1 MLIKAL
7 CDYYDI
13 LSEAGKVL
21 PEGYSNVGIHYLVSL
36 TPEGKV
42 DTITDYQN
50 HISETLKNGKT
61 KIKTTPKTV
70 KMPKRT
76 EKSAID
82 SNIIE
87 HRPLYLFG
95 LNYAEASMD
104 ADDKKAQ
111 KSHEAC
117 VKTNLEFLDGIDSP
131 VVNAYRNFLQSWDP
145 KQEIHNGK
153 LIELGKKYNTFRFA
167 FCLSGNPDILLHED
181 PVVKK
186 KWEQRSQEAK
196 DYKDEESNVQ
206 CAITGEHVPMA
217 RIHNKIK
224 GVYGGQASGTGL
236 VTFNNPSENSYGNEQ
251 SYNSN
256 ISETAMEKYTEA
268 LNYLLQGRNHK
279 ILLDDL
285 TILFWAMNPRETCE
299 DAFLAML
306 NGEPEKMNAEAT
318 DKRLQALMESGKDA
332 VAYQKQL
339 ESFDD
344 IDENVVFYMV
354 GIKPNASRLSLK
366 FIDRKRYSD
375 VLWNILQFQKDMQVS
390 EEFRAVPFYRIKKEL
405 VSPKSSNEVCNPA
418 LLSKAFEAVV
428 YGYQY
433 PIALLETVVR
443 RVKTDND
450 VSVTGNR
457 IRVGLIKAVLNRMTE
472 KEEITMALDRENQ
485 NQAYLCG
492 RLFAVLEQLQD
503 AASGGN
509 LNSTI
514 KERFFASAA
523 SKPVL
528 VFPKVLKLSQ
538 NHLEKFRGKNEKNYV
553 FYSRLIS
560 EIIDMMQGEFPDT
573 LLLADQGKFIIGYY
587 QQRQRFFEKKNT
599 DEQ

>member
-13 LSEAGKVL
+13 LSKAGKVL
-21 PEGYSNVGIHYLVSL
+21 PEGYSNVGVHYLVSL

-42 DTITDYQN
+42 DAITDYQDR
-50 HISETLKNGKT
+50 IPEILKNGKT
-61 KIKTTPKTV
+61 KIQTNPKTV
-70 KMPKRT
+70 RMPKRT

-95 LNYAEASMD
+95 LSYAEDSMD

-117 VKTNLEFLDGIDSP
+117 VKMNLEFLEGLDSP
-131 VVNAYRNFLQSWDP
+131 IVNAYRNFLQNWEP
-145 KQEIHNGK
+145 ENEIHNGK
-153 LIELGKKYNTFRFA
+153 LMGLGKKYNTFRFA
-167 FCLSGNPDILLHED
+167 VCLSGNPDILLHED
-181 PVVKK
+181 PAVKK
-186 KWEQRSQEAK
+186 KWEQRIQEAK
-196 DYKDEESNVQ
+196 DSTDEDSNVQ
-206 CAITGEHVPMA
+206 CAITGEYAPIA

-268 LNYLLQGRNHK
+268 LNYLLQGRKHK

-285 TILFWAMNPRETCE
+285 TILFWAMNAEETCE
-299 DAFLAML
+299 DTFLAML
-306 NGEPEKMNAEAT
+306 NGESEKMDSEAT
-318 DKRLQALMESGKDA
+318 DKMLQDLMAKSKDA
-332 VAYQKQL
+332 EAYQRQL
-339 ESFDD
+339 ESLDD
-344 IDENVVFYMV
+344 IDEKVVFYMV

-375 VLWNILQFQKDMQVS
+375 VLWNILQFQKDMQIS

-418 LLSKAFEAVV
+418 LLSKVFEAII
-428 YGYQY
+428 YGYKY

-443 RVKTDND
+443 RVKTDKD
-450 VSVTGNR
+450 VSITGNR
-457 IRVGLIKAVLNRMTE
+457 IRAGLIKAVLNRMAE
-472 KEEITMALDRENQ
+472 KEEIPMTLDRENR

-503 AASGGN
+503 TASGGN

-514 KERFFASAA
+514 KDRFFASAA

-528 VFPKVLKLSQ
+528 VFPKLLKLSQ
-538 NHLEKFRGKNEKNYV
+538 NHLDKFRGKNERNYV
-553 FYSRLIS
+553 FYNKLIS
-560 EIIDMMQGEFPDT
+560 EIIDMLQGEFPDT

-599 DEQ
+599 EQ

>member
-13 LSEAGKVL
+13 LSKAGKVL

-36 TPEGKV
+36 TSEGKV
-42 DTITDYQN
+42 DAITDYQDR
-50 HISETLKNGKT
+50 IPEILKNGKT
-61 KIKTTPKTV
+61 KIQTNPKTV
-70 KMPKRT
+70 RMPKRT

-95 LNYAEASMD
+95 LSYAEDSMD
-104 ADDKKAQ
+104 ADDKKVQ

-117 VKTNLEFLDGIDSP
+117 VKTNLEFLEGLDSP
-131 VVNAYRNFLQSWDP
+131 IVNAYRSFLQNWEP
-145 KQEIHNGK
+145 ENEIHNGK
-153 LIELGKKYNTFRFA
+153 LMELGKKYNTFRFA

-181 PVVKK
+181 PAVKK
-186 KWEQRSQEAK
+186 KWEQRIQEAK
-196 DYKDEESNVQ
+196 DSKDEDSNVQ
-206 CAITGEHVPMA
+206 CAITGEYAPIA

-256 ISETAMEKYTEA
+256 ISEAAMEKYTEA
-268 LNYLLQGRNHK
+268 LNYLLQGRKHK

-285 TILFWAMNPRETCE
+285 TILFWAMNAEETCE
-299 DAFLAML
+299 DTFLAML
-306 NGEPEKMNAEAT
+306 NGESEKMDSEAT
-318 DKRLQALMESGKDA
+318 DKMLQDLMAKSKDA
-332 VAYQKQL
+332 EAYQRQL
-339 ESFDD
+339 ESLDD
-344 IDENVVFYMV
+344 IDEKVVFYMV

-375 VLWNILQFQKDMQVS
+375 VLWNILQFQKDMQIS
-390 EEFRAVPFYRIKKEL
+390 EEFKAVPFYRIKKEL

-418 LLSKAFEAVV
+418 LLSKVFEAII
-428 YGYQY
+428 YGYKY

-443 RVKTDND
+443 RVKTDKD
-450 VSVTGNR
+450 VSITGNR
-457 IRVGLIKAVLNRMTE
+457 IRAGLIKAVLNRMAE
-472 KEEITMALDRENQ
+472 KEEIPMSLDRENR

-503 AASGGN
+503 TASGGN

-514 KERFFASAA
+514 KDRFFASAA

-528 VFPKVLKLSQ
+528 VFPKLLKLSQ
-538 NHLEKFRGKNEKNYV
+538 NHLDKFRGKNERNYV
-553 FYSRLIS
+553 FYNKLIS
-560 EIIDMMQGEFPDT
+560 EIIDMLQGEFPDT

-599 DEQ
+599 EQ

>member
-13 LSEAGKVL
+13 LSKAGKVL
-21 PEGYSNVGIHYLVSL
+21 PEGYSNVGVHYLVSL

-42 DTITDYQN
+42 DAITDYQDR
-50 HISETLKNGKT
+50 IPEILKNGKT
-61 KIKTTPKTV
+61 KIQTNPKTV
-70 KMPKRT
+70 RMPKRT

-95 LNYAEASMD
+95 LSYAEDSMD

-117 VKTNLEFLDGIDSP
+117 VKMNLEFLEGLDSP
-131 VVNAYRNFLQSWDP
+131 IVNAYRNFLQNWEP
-145 KQEIHNGK
+145 ENEIHNGK
-153 LIELGKKYNTFRFA
+153 LMELGKKYNTFRFA

-181 PVVKK
+181 PAVKK
-186 KWEQRSQEAK
+186 KWEQRIQEAK
-196 DYKDEESNVQ
+196 DSKDEDSNVQ
-206 CAITGEHVPMA
+206 CAITGEYAPIA

-268 LNYLLQGRNHK
+268 LNYLLQGRKHK

-285 TILFWAMNPRETCE
+285 TILFWAMNAEETCE
-299 DAFLAML
+299 DTFLAML
-306 NGEPEKMNAEAT
+306 NGESEKMDSEAT
-318 DKRLQALMESGKDA
+318 DKMLQDLMAKSKDA
-332 VAYQKQL
+332 EAYQRQL
-339 ESFDD
+339 ESLDD
-344 IDENVVFYMV
+344 IDEKVVFYMV

-375 VLWNILQFQKDMQVS
+375 VLWNILQFQKDMQIS
-390 EEFRAVPFYRIKKEL
+390 EEFKAVPFYRIKKEL

-418 LLSKAFEAVV
+418 LLSKVFEAII
-428 YGYQY
+428 YGYKY

-443 RVKTDND
+443 RVKTDKD
-450 VSVTGNR
+450 VSITGNR
-457 IRVGLIKAVLNRMTE
+457 IRAGLIKAVLNRMAE
-472 KEEITMALDRENQ
+472 KEEIPMSLDRENR

-503 AASGGN
+503 TASGGN

-514 KERFFASAA
+514 KDRFFASAA

-528 VFPKVLKLSQ
+528 VFPKLLKLSQ
-538 NHLEKFRGKNEKNYV
+538 NHLDKFRGKNERNYV
-553 FYSRLIS
+553 FYNKLIS
-560 EIIDMMQGEFPDT
+560 EIIDMLQGEFPDT

-587 QQRQRFFEKKNT
+587 QQRQRFFEKKNK
-599 DEQ
+599 EQ

>member
-13 LSEAGKVL
+13 LSKAGKVL
-21 PEGYSNVGIHYLVSL
+21 PEGYSNVGVHYLVSL

-42 DTITDYQN
+42 DAITDYQDR
-50 HISETLKNGKT
+50 IPEILKNGKT
-61 KIKTTPKTV
+61 KIQTNPKTV
-70 KMPKRT
+70 RMPKRT

-95 LNYAEASMD
+95 LSYAEDSMD

-117 VKTNLEFLDGIDSP
+117 VKTNLEFLEGIDSP
-131 VVNAYRNFLQSWDP
+131 VVNAYRNFLQNWEP
-145 KQEIHNGK
+145 ENEIHNGK

-181 PVVKK
+181 PAVKK
-186 KWEQRSQEAK
+186 KWEQRIQEAK
-196 DYKDEESNVQ
+196 DSKDEDSNVQ
-206 CAITGEHVPMA
+206 CAITGEYAPIA

-268 LNYLLQGRNHK
+268 LNYLLQGRKHK

-285 TILFWAMNPRETCE
+285 TILFWAMNAEETCE
-299 DAFLAML
+299 DTFLAML
-306 NGEPEKMNAEAT
+306 NGESEKMDSEAT
-318 DKRLQALMESGKDA
+318 DKMLQDLMAKSKDA
-332 VAYQKQL
+332 EAYQRQL
-339 ESFDD
+339 ESLDD
-344 IDENVVFYMV
+344 IDEKVVFYMV

-375 VLWNILQFQKDMQVS
+375 VLWNILQFQKDMQIS
-390 EEFRAVPFYRIKKEL
+390 EEFKAVPFYRIKKEL

-418 LLSKAFEAVV
+418 LLSKVFEAII
-428 YGYQY
+428 YGYKY

-443 RVKTDND
+443 RVKTDKD
-450 VSVTGNR
+450 VSITGNR
-457 IRVGLIKAVLNRMTE
+457 IRAGLIKAVLNRMAE
-472 KEEITMALDRENQ
+472 KEEIPMTLDRENQ

-503 AASGGN
+503 TASGGN

-514 KERFFASAA
+514 KDRFFASAA

-528 VFPKVLKLSQ
+528 VFPKLLKLSQ
-538 NHLEKFRGKNEKNYV
+538 NHLDKFRGKNERNYV
-553 FYSRLIS
+553 FYNKLIS
-560 EIIDMMQGEFPDT
+560 EIIDMLQGEFPDT
-573 LLLADQGKFIIGYY
+573 LLLADQGKCIIGYY
-587 QQRQRFFEKKNT
+587 QQRQRFFEKKNK
-599 DEQ
+599 EQ

>member
-13 LSEAGKVL
+13 LSKAGKVL
-21 PEGYSNVGIHYLVSL
+21 PEGYSNVGVHYLVSL

-42 DTITDYQN
+42 DAITDYQDR
-50 HISETLKNGKT
+50 IPEILKNGKT
-61 KIKTTPKTV
+61 KIQTNPKTV
-70 KMPKRT
+70 RMPKRT

-95 LNYAEASMD
+95 LSYAEDSMD

-117 VKTNLEFLDGIDSP
+117 VKMNLEFLEGLDSP
-131 VVNAYRNFLQSWDP
+131 IVNAYRNFLQNWEP
-145 KQEIHNGK
+145 ENEIHNGK
-153 LIELGKKYNTFRFA
+153 LMELGKKYNTFRFA

-181 PVVKK
+181 PAVKK
-186 KWEQRSQEAK
+186 KWEQRIQEAK
-196 DYKDEESNVQ
+196 DSKDEDSNVQ
-206 CAITGEHVPMA
+206 CAITGEYAPIA

-268 LNYLLQGRNHK
+268 LNYLLQGRKHK

-285 TILFWAMNPRETCE
+285 TILFWAMNAEETCE
-299 DAFLAML
+299 DTFLAML
-306 NGEPEKMNAEAT
+306 NGESEKMDSEAT
-318 DKRLQALMESGKDA
+318 DKMLQDLMAKSKDA
-332 VAYQKQL
+332 EAYQRQL
-339 ESFDD
+339 ESLDD
-344 IDENVVFYMV
+344 IDEKVVFYMV

-375 VLWNILQFQKDMQVS
+375 VLWNILQFQKDMQIS

-418 LLSKAFEAVV
+418 LLSKVFEAII
-428 YGYQY
+428 YGYKY

-443 RVKTDND
+443 RVKTDKD
-450 VSVTGNR
+450 VSITGNR
-457 IRVGLIKAVLNRMTE
+457 IRAGLIKAVLNRMAE
-472 KEEITMALDRENQ
+472 KEEIPMTLDRENQ

-503 AASGGN
+503 TASGGN

-514 KERFFASAA
+514 KDRFFASAA

-528 VFPKVLKLSQ
+528 VFPKLLKLSQ
-538 NHLEKFRGKNEKNYV
+538 NHLDKFRGKNERNYV
-553 FYSRLIS
+553 FYNKLIS
-560 EIIDMMQGEFPDT
+560 EIIDMLQGEFPDT

-599 DEQ
+599 EQ

>member
-13 LSEAGKVL
+13 LSKAGKVL

-36 TPEGKV
+36 TSEGKV
-42 DTITDYQN
+42 DAITDYQDR
-50 HISETLKNGKT
+50 IPEILKNGKT
-61 KIKTTPKTV
+61 KIQTNPKTV
-70 KMPKRT
+70 RMPKRT

-95 LNYAEASMD
+95 LSYAEDSMD
-104 ADDKKAQ
+104 ADDKKVQ

-117 VKTNLEFLDGIDSP
+117 VKTNLEFLEGLDSSI
-131 VVNAYRNFLQSWDP
+131 VNAYRNFLQNWKP
-145 KQEIHNGK
+145 ENEIHNGK

-181 PVVKK
+181 PAVKK
-186 KWEQRSQEAK
+186 KWEQRIQEAK
-196 DYKDEESNVQ
+196 DSKDEDSNVQ
-206 CAITGEHVPMA
+206 CAITGEYAPIA

-256 ISETAMEKYTEA
+256 ISEAAMEKYTEA
-268 LNYLLQGRNHK
+268 LNYLLQGRKHK

-285 TILFWAMNPRETCE
+285 TILFWAMNAEETCE
-299 DAFLAML
+299 DTFLAML
-306 NGEPEKMNAEAT
+306 NGESEKMDSEAT
-318 DKRLQALMESGKDA
+318 DKMLQDLMAKSKDA
-332 VAYQKQL
+332 EAYQRQL
-339 ESFDD
+339 ESLDD
-344 IDENVVFYMV
+344 IDEKVVFYMV

-375 VLWNILQFQKDMQVS
+375 VLWNILQFQKDMQIS
-390 EEFRAVPFYRIKKEL
+390 EEFKAVPFYRIKKEL

-418 LLSKAFEAVV
+418 LLSKVFEAII
-428 YGYQY
+428 YGYKY

-443 RVKTDND
+443 RVKTDKD
-450 VSVTGNR
+450 VSITGNR
-457 IRVGLIKAVLNRMTE
+457 IRAGLIKAVLNRMAE
-472 KEEITMALDRENQ
+472 KEEIPMSLDRENR

-503 AASGGN
+503 TASGGN

-514 KERFFASAA
+514 KDRFFASAA

-528 VFPKVLKLSQ
+528 VFPKLLKLSQ
-538 NHLEKFRGKNEKNYV
+538 NHLDKFRGKNERNYV
-553 FYSRLIS
+553 FYNKLIS
-560 EIIDMMQGEFPDT
+560 EIIDMLQGEFPDT

-599 DEQ
+599 EQ

>member
-13 LSEAGKVL
+13 LSKAGKVL
-21 PEGYSNVGIHYLVSL
+21 PEGYSNVGVHYLVSL

-42 DTITDYQN
+42 DAITDYQDR
-50 HISETLKNGKT
+50 IPEILKNGKT
-61 KIKTTPKTV
+61 KIQTNPKTV
-70 KMPKRT
+70 RMPKRT

-95 LNYAEASMD
+95 LSYAEDSMD

-117 VKTNLEFLDGIDSP
+117 VKMNLEFLEGLDSP
-131 VVNAYRNFLQSWDP
+131 IVNAYRNFLQNWEP
-145 KQEIHNGK
+145 ENEIHNGK
-153 LIELGKKYNTFRFA
+153 LMELGKKYNTFRFA

-181 PVVKK
+181 PAVKK
-186 KWEQRSQEAK
+186 KWEQRIQEAK
-196 DYKDEESNVQ
+196 DSKDEDSNVQ
-206 CAITGEHVPMA
+206 CAITGEYAPIA

-268 LNYLLQGRNHK
+268 LNYLLQGRKHK

-285 TILFWAMNPRETCE
+285 TILFWAMNAEETCE
-299 DAFLAML
+299 DTFLAML
-306 NGEPEKMNAEAT
+306 NGESEKMDSEAT
-318 DKRLQALMESGKDA
+318 DKMLQDLMAKSKDA
-332 VAYQKQL
+332 EAYQRQL
-339 ESFDD
+339 ESLDD
-344 IDENVVFYMV
+344 IDEKVVFYMV

-375 VLWNILQFQKDMQVS
+375 VLWNILQFQKDMQIS

-418 LLSKAFEAVV
+418 LLSKVFEAII
-428 YGYQY
+428 YGYKY

-443 RVKTDND
+443 RVKTDKD
-450 VSVTGNR
+450 VSITGNR
-457 IRVGLIKAVLNRMTE
+457 IRAGLIKAVLNRMAE
-472 KEEITMALDRENQ
+472 KEEIPMTLDRENR

-503 AASGGN
+503 TASGGN

-514 KERFFASAA
+514 KDRFFASAA

-528 VFPKVLKLSQ
+528 VFPKLLKLSQ
-538 NHLEKFRGKNEKNYV
+538 NHLDKFRGKNERNYV
-553 FYSRLIS
+553 FYNKLIS
-560 EIIDMMQGEFPDT
+560 EIIDMLQGEFPDT

-599 DEQ
+599 EQ

>member
-21 PEGYSNVGIHYLVSL
+21 PEGYSNVGIHYLVSI

-42 DTITDYQN
+42 DTITDYQER
-50 HISETLKNGKT
+50 IPETLKNGKT
-61 KIKTTPKTV
+61 KIRTTPKTV

-95 LNYAEASMD
+95 LNYAEDCMD

-117 VKTNLEFLDGIDSP
+117 VKTNLEFLEGIDSP
-131 VVNAYRNFLQSWDP
+131 VVNAYRSFLQNWEP
-145 KQEIHNGK
+145 ENEIHNGK
-153 LIELGKKYNTFRFA
+153 LIDLGKKYNTFRFA

-181 PVVKK
+181 PAVKK
-186 KWEQRSQEAK
+186 KWEQKIHETK
-196 DYKDEESNVQ
+196 DSKDEDSNVQ
-206 CAITGEHVPMA
+206 CAITGEYAPIA
-217 RIHNKIK
+217 RIHSKIK
-224 GVYGGQASGTGL
+224 GIYGGQASGTGL

-256 ISETAMEKYTEA
+256 ISENAMEKYTEA
-268 LNYLLQGRNHK
+268 LNYLLQGRKHK

-285 TILFWAMNPRETCE
+285 TIIFWAMNPEETCE
-299 DAFLAML
+299 DTFLAML
-306 NGEPEKMNAEAT
+306 NGESEKMNAEAT
-318 DKRLQALMESGKDA
+318 DKMLQDLMANSKDA
-332 VAYQKQL
+332 VAYQRQL
-339 ESFDD
+339 ESLDD
-344 IDENVVFYMV
+344 IDENVIFYMI

-390 EEFRAVPFYRIKKEL
+390 EEFKAVPFYRLKKEL
-405 VSPKSSNEVCNPA
+405 VSPKSSNEMCNPA
-418 LLSKAFEAVV
+418 LLSKVFEAVV
-428 YGYQY
+428 YGYKY

-443 RVKTDND
+443 RVKTDRD
-450 VSVTGNR
+450 VSITGNR
-457 IRVGLIKAVLNRMTE
+457 IRAGLIKAVLNRMTE

-492 RLFAVLEQLQD
+492 RLFAVLEQLQN

-514 KERFFASAA
+514 KDRFFASAA

-528 VFPKVLKLSQ
+528 AIPKLLKLSQ
-538 NHLEKFRGKNEKNYV
+538 NHLEKFRGKNESNYV
-553 FYSRLIS
+553 FYNKLIS
-560 EIIDMMQGEFPDT
+560 EIIDMLQGEFPDT

-599 DEQ
+599 EQ

>member
-13 LSEAGKVL
+13 LSKAGKVL
-21 PEGYSNVGIHYLVSL
+21 PEGYSNVGVHYLVSL

-42 DTITDYQN
+42 DAITDYQDR
-50 HISETLKNGKT
+50 IPEILKNGKT
-61 KIKTTPKTV
+61 KIQTNPKTV
-70 KMPKRT
+70 RMPKRT

-95 LNYAEASMD
+95 LSYAEDSMD

-117 VKTNLEFLDGIDSP
+117 VKMNLEFLEGLDSP
-131 VVNAYRNFLQSWDP
+131 IVNAYRNFLQNWEP
-145 KQEIHNGK
+145 ENEIHNGK
-153 LIELGKKYNTFRFA
+153 LMELGKKYNTFRFA

-181 PVVKK
+181 PAVKK
-186 KWEQRSQEAK
+186 KWEQRIQEAK
-196 DYKDEESNVQ
+196 DSKDEDSNVQ
-206 CAITGEHVPMA
+206 CAITGEYAPIA

-256 ISETAMEKYTEA
+256 ISEAAMEKYTEA
-268 LNYLLQGRNHK
+268 LNYLLQGRKHK

-285 TILFWAMNPRETCE
+285 TILFWAMNAEETCE
-299 DAFLAML
+299 DTFLAML
-306 NGEPEKMNAEAT
+306 NGESEKMDSEAT
-318 DKRLQALMESGKDA
+318 DKMLQDLMAKSKDA
-332 VAYQKQL
+332 EAYQRQL
-339 ESFDD
+339 ESLDD
-344 IDENVVFYMV
+344 IDEKVVFYMV

-375 VLWNILQFQKDMQVS
+375 VLWNILQFQKDMQIS
-390 EEFRAVPFYRIKKEL
+390 EEFKAVPFYRIKKEL

-418 LLSKAFEAVV
+418 LLSKVFEAII
-428 YGYQY
+428 YGYKY

-443 RVKTDND
+443 RVKTDKD
-450 VSVTGNR
+450 VSITGNR
-457 IRVGLIKAVLNRMTE
+457 IRAGLIKAVLNRMAE
-472 KEEITMALDRENQ
+472 KEEIPMSLDRENR

-503 AASGGN
+503 TASGGN

-514 KERFFASAA
+514 KDRFFASAA

-528 VFPKVLKLSQ
+528 VFPKLLKLSQ
-538 NHLEKFRGKNEKNYV
+538 NHLDKFRGKNERNYV
-553 FYSRLIS
+553 FYNKLIS
-560 EIIDMMQGEFPDT
+560 EIIDMLQGEFPDT

-599 DEQ
+599 EQ

>member
-13 LSEAGKVL
+13 LSKAGKVL
-21 PEGYSNVGIHYLVSL
+21 PEGYSNVGVHYLVSL

-42 DTITDYQN
+42 DAITDYQDR
-50 HISETLKNGKT
+50 IPEILKNGKT
-61 KIKTTPKTV
+61 KIQTNPKTV
-70 KMPKRT
+70 RMPKRT

-95 LNYAEASMD
+95 LSYAEDSMD

-117 VKTNLEFLDGIDSP
+117 VKMNLEFLEGLDSP
-131 VVNAYRNFLQSWDP
+131 VVNAYRNFLQNWEP
-145 KQEIHNGK
+145 ENEIHNGK
-153 LIELGKKYNTFRFA
+153 LMELGKKYNTFRFA

-181 PVVKK
+181 PAVKK
-186 KWEQRSQEAK
+186 KWEQRIQEAK
-196 DYKDEESNVQ
+196 DSKDEDSNVQ
-206 CAITGEHVPMA
+206 CAITGEYAPIA

-268 LNYLLQGRNHK
+268 LNYLLQGRKHK

-285 TILFWAMNPRETCE
+285 TILFWAMNAEETCE
-299 DAFLAML
+299 DTFLAML
-306 NGEPEKMNAEAT
+306 NGESEKMDSEAT
-318 DKRLQALMESGKDA
+318 DKMLQDLMAKSKDA
-332 VAYQKQL
+332 EAYQRQL
-339 ESFDD
+339 ESLDD
-344 IDENVVFYMV
+344 IDEKVVFYMV

-375 VLWNILQFQKDMQVS
+375 VLWNILQFQKDMQIS
-390 EEFRAVPFYRIKKEL
+390 EEFKAVPFYRIKKEL

-418 LLSKAFEAVV
+418 LLSKVFEAII
-428 YGYQY
+428 YGYKY

-443 RVKTDND
+443 RVKTDKD
-450 VSVTGNR
+450 VSITGNR
-457 IRVGLIKAVLNRMTE
+457 IRAGLIKAVLNRMAE
-472 KEEITMALDRENQ
+472 KEEIPMSLDRENR

-503 AASGGN
+503 TASGGN

-514 KERFFASAA
+514 KDRFFASAA

-528 VFPKVLKLSQ
+528 VFPKLLKLSQ
-538 NHLEKFRGKNEKNYV
+538 NHLDKFRGKNERNYV
-553 FYSRLIS
+553 FYNKLIS
-560 EIIDMMQGEFPDT
+560 EIIDMLQGEFPDT

-587 QQRQRFFEKKNT
+587 QQRQRFFEKKNK
-599 DEQ
+599 EQ

>member
-13 LSEAGKVL
+13 LSKAGKVL

-42 DTITDYQN
+42 DVITDYQDR
-50 HISETLKNGKT
+50 IPEILKNGKT
-61 KIKTTPKTV
+61 KIQTNPKTV
-70 KMPKRT
+70 RMPKRT

-95 LNYAEASMD
+95 LSYAEDSMD
-104 ADDKKAQ
+104 ADDKKVQ

-117 VKTNLEFLDGIDSP
+117 VKTNLEFLEGLDSP
-131 VVNAYRNFLQSWDP
+131 IVNAYRSFLQNWEP
-145 KQEIHNGK
+145 ENEIHNGK
-153 LIELGKKYNTFRFA
+153 LMELGKKYNTFRFA

-181 PVVKK
+181 PAVKK
-186 KWEQRSQEAK
+186 KWEQRIQEAK
-196 DYKDEESNVQ
+196 DSKDEDSNVQ
-206 CAITGEHVPMA
+206 CAITGEYAPIA

-256 ISETAMEKYTEA
+256 ISEAAMEKYTEA
-268 LNYLLQGRNHK
+268 LNYLLQGRKHK

-285 TILFWAMNPRETCE
+285 TILFWAMNAEETCE
-299 DAFLAML
+299 DTFLAML
-306 NGEPEKMNAEAT
+306 NGESEKMDSEAT
-318 DKRLQALMESGKDA
+318 DKMLQDLMAKSKDA
-332 VAYQKQL
+332 EAYQRQL
-339 ESFDD
+339 ESLDD
-344 IDENVVFYMV
+344 IDEKVVFYMV

-375 VLWNILQFQKDMQVS
+375 VLWNILQFQKDMQIS
-390 EEFRAVPFYRIKKEL
+390 EEFKAVPFYRIKKEL

-418 LLSKAFEAVV
+418 LLSKVFEAII
-428 YGYQY
+428 YGYKY

-443 RVKTDND
+443 RVKTDKD
-450 VSVTGNR
+450 VSITGNR
-457 IRVGLIKAVLNRMTE
+457 IRAGLIKAVLNRMAE
-472 KEEITMALDRENQ
+472 KEEIPMSLDRENR

-503 AASGGN
+503 TASGGN

-514 KERFFASAA
+514 KDRFFASAA

-528 VFPKVLKLSQ
+528 VFPKLLKLSQ
-538 NHLEKFRGKNEKNYV
+538 NHLDKFRGKNERNYV
-553 FYSRLIS
+553 FYNKLIS
-560 EIIDMMQGEFPDT
+560 EIIDMLQGEFPDT

-599 DEQ
+599 EQ

>member
-13 LSEAGKVL
+13 LSKAGKVL
-21 PEGYSNVGIHYLVSL
+21 PEGYSNVGVHYLVSL

-42 DTITDYQN
+42 DAITDYQDR
-50 HISETLKNGKT
+50 IPEILKNGKT
-61 KIKTTPKTV
+61 KIQTNPKTV
-70 KMPKRT
+70 RMPKRT

-95 LNYAEASMD
+95 LSYAEDSMD

-117 VKTNLEFLDGIDSP
+117 VKMNLEFLEGLDSP
-131 VVNAYRNFLQSWDP
+131 IVNAYRNFLQNWEP
-145 KQEIHNGK
+145 ENEIHNGK
-153 LIELGKKYNTFRFA
+153 LMELGKKYNTFRFA

-181 PVVKK
+181 PAVKK
-186 KWEQRSQEAK
+186 KWEQRIQEAK
-196 DYKDEESNVQ
+196 DSKDEDSNVQ
-206 CAITGEHVPMA
+206 CAITGEYAPIA

-256 ISETAMEKYTEA
+256 ISEAAMEKYTEA
-268 LNYLLQGRNHK
+268 LNYLLQGRKHK

-285 TILFWAMNPRETCE
+285 TILFWAMNAEETCE
-299 DAFLAML
+299 DTFLAML
-306 NGEPEKMNAEAT
+306 NGESEKMDSEAT
-318 DKRLQALMESGKDA
+318 DKMLQDLMAKSKDA
-332 VAYQKQL
+332 EAYQRQL
-339 ESFDD
+339 ESLDD
-344 IDENVVFYMV
+344 IDEKVVFYMV

-375 VLWNILQFQKDMQVS
+375 VLWNILQFQKDMQIS
-390 EEFRAVPFYRIKKEL
+390 EEFKAVPFYRIKKEL

-418 LLSKAFEAVV
+418 LLSKVFEVII
-428 YGYQY
+428 YGYKY

-443 RVKTDND
+443 RVKTDKD
-450 VSVTGNR
+450 VSITGNR
-457 IRVGLIKAVLNRMTE
+457 IRAGLIKAVLNRMAE
-472 KEEITMALDRENQ
+472 KEEIPMSLDRENR

-503 AASGGN
+503 TASGGN

-514 KERFFASAA
+514 KDRFFASAA

-528 VFPKVLKLSQ
+528 VFPKLLKLSQ
-538 NHLEKFRGKNEKNYV
+538 NHLDKFRGKNERNYV
-553 FYSRLIS
+553 FYNKLIS
-560 EIIDMMQGEFPDT
+560 EIIDMLQGEFPDT

-599 DEQ
+599 EQ

>member
-13 LSEAGKVL
+13 LSKAGKVL
-21 PEGYSNVGIHYLVSL
+21 PEGYSNVGVHYLVSL

-42 DTITDYQN
+42 NAITDYQDR
-50 HISETLKNGKT
+50 IPEILKNGKT
-61 KIKTTPKTV
+61 KIQTNPKIV
-70 KMPKRT
+70 RMPKRT

-95 LNYAEASMD
+95 LSYAEDSMD

-117 VKTNLEFLDGIDSP
+117 VKKNLEFLEGLDSP
-131 VVNAYRNFLQSWDP
+131 IVNAYRNFLQNWEP
-145 KQEIHNGK
+145 ENEIHNGK
-153 LIELGKKYNTFRFA
+153 LMELGKKYNTFRFA

-181 PVVKK
+181 PAVKK
-186 KWEQRSQEAK
+186 KWEQKIQEAK
-196 DYKDEESNVQ
+196 DSTDENSNVQ
-206 CAITGEHVPMA
+206 CAITGEYAPIA

-268 LNYLLQGRNHK
+268 LNYLLQGRKHK

-285 TILFWAMNPRETCE
+285 TILFWAMNAEETCE
-299 DAFLAML
+299 DTFLAML
-306 NGEPEKMNAEAT
+306 NGESEKMDSEAT
-318 DKRLQALMESGKDA
+318 DKMLQDLMAKSKDA
-332 VAYQKQL
+332 EAYQRQL
-339 ESFDD
+339 ESLDD
-344 IDENVVFYMV
+344 IDEKVVFYMV

-375 VLWNILQFQKDMQVS
+375 VLWNILQFQKDMQIS

-418 LLSKAFEAVV
+418 LLSKVFEAII
-428 YGYQY
+428 YGYKY

-443 RVKTDND
+443 RVKTDKD
-450 VSVTGNR
+450 VSITGNR
-457 IRVGLIKAVLNRMTE
+457 IRAGLIKAVLNRMAE
-472 KEEITMALDRENQ
+472 KEEIPVTLDRENQ

-503 AASGGN
+503 TASGGN

-514 KERFFASAA
+514 KDRFFASAA

-528 VFPKVLKLSQ
+528 VFPKLLKLSQ
-538 NHLEKFRGKNEKNYV
+538 NHLDKFRGKNERNYV
-553 FYSRLIS
+553 FYNKLIS
-560 EIIDMMQGEFPDT
+560 EIIDMLQGEFPDT

-599 DEQ
+599 EQ

>member
-13 LSEAGKVL
+13 LSKAGKVL
-21 PEGYSNVGIHYLVSL
+21 PEGYSNVGVHYLVSL

-42 DTITDYQN
+42 DAITDYQDR
-50 HISETLKNGKT
+50 IPEILKNGKT
-61 KIKTTPKTV
+61 KIQTNPKTV
-70 KMPKRT
+70 RMPKRT

-95 LNYAEASMD
+95 LSYAEDSMD
-104 ADDKKAQ
+104 VDDKKAR

-117 VKTNLEFLDGIDSP
+117 VKTNLEFLEGIDSP
-131 VVNAYRNFLQSWDP
+131 VVNAYRNFLQNWKP
-145 KQEIHNGK
+145 ENEIHNGK

-181 PVVKK
+181 PAVKK
-186 KWEQRSQEAK
+186 KWEQKIQEAK
-196 DYKDEESNVQ
+196 DSTDENSNVQ
-206 CAITGEHVPMA
+206 CAITGEYAPIA

-256 ISETAMEKYTEA
+256 ISEAAMEKYTEA
-268 LNYLLQGRNHK
+268 LNYLLQGRKHK

-285 TILFWAMNPRETCE
+285 TILFWAMNAEETCE
-299 DAFLAML
+299 DTFLAML
-306 NGEPEKMNAEAT
+306 NGESEKMDSEAT
-318 DKRLQALMESGKDA
+318 DKMLQDLMAKSKDA
-332 VAYQKQL
+332 EAYQRQL
-339 ESFDD
+339 ESLDD
-344 IDENVVFYMV
+344 IDEKVVFYMV

-375 VLWNILQFQKDMQVS
+375 VLWNILQFQKDMQIS
-390 EEFRAVPFYRIKKEL
+390 EEFKAVPFYRIKKEL

-418 LLSKAFEAVV
+418 LLSKVFEAII
-428 YGYQY
+428 YGYKY

-443 RVKTDND
+443 RVKTDKD
-450 VSVTGNR
+450 VSITGNR
-457 IRVGLIKAVLNRMTE
+457 IRAGLIKAVLNRMAE
-472 KEEITMALDRENQ
+472 KEEIPMSLDRENR

-503 AASGGN
+503 TASGGN

-514 KERFFASAA
+514 KDRFFASAA

-528 VFPKVLKLSQ
+528 VFPKLLKLSQ
-538 NHLEKFRGKNEKNYV
+538 NHLDKFRGKNERNYV
-553 FYSRLIS
+553 FYNKLIS
-560 EIIDMMQGEFPDT
+560 EIIDMLQGEFPDT

-599 DEQ
+599 EQ

>member
-13 LSEAGKVL
+13 LSKAGKVL

-42 DTITDYQN
+42 DVITDYQDR
-50 HISETLKNGKT
+50 IPEILKNGKT
-61 KIKTTPKTV
+61 KIQTNPKTV
-70 KMPKRT
+70 RMPKRT

-95 LNYAEASMD
+95 LSYAEDSMD
-104 ADDKKAQ
+104 ADDKKVQ

-117 VKTNLEFLDGIDSP
+117 VKTNLEFLEGLDSP
-131 VVNAYRNFLQSWDP
+131 IVNAYRNFLQNWEP
-145 KQEIHNGK
+145 ENEIHNGK

-181 PVVKK
+181 PAVKK
-186 KWEQRSQEAK
+186 KWGQRIQEAK
-196 DYKDEESNVQ
+196 DSKDEDSNVQ
-206 CAITGEHVPMA
+206 CAITGEYAPIA

-256 ISETAMEKYTEA
+256 ISEAAMEKYTEA
-268 LNYLLQGRNHK
+268 LNYLLQGRKHK

-285 TILFWAMNPRETCE
+285 TILFWAMNAEETCE
-299 DAFLAML
+299 DTFLAML
-306 NGEPEKMNAEAT
+306 NGESEKMDSEAT
-318 DKRLQALMESGKDA
+318 DKMLQDLMAKSKDA
-332 VAYQKQL
+332 EAYQRQL
-339 ESFDD
+339 ESLDD
-344 IDENVVFYMV
+344 IDEKVVFYMV

-375 VLWNILQFQKDMQVS
+375 VLWNILQFQKDMQIS
-390 EEFRAVPFYRIKKEL
+390 EEFKAVPFYRIKKEL

-418 LLSKAFEAVV
+418 LLSKVFEAII
-428 YGYQY
+428 YGYKY

-443 RVKTDND
+443 RVKTDKD
-450 VSVTGNR
+450 VSITGNR
-457 IRVGLIKAVLNRMTE
+457 IRAGLIKAVLNRMAE
-472 KEEITMALDRENQ
+472 KEEIPMSLDRENR

-503 AASGGN
+503 TASGGN

-514 KERFFASAA
+514 KDRFFASAA

-528 VFPKVLKLSQ
+528 VFPKLLKLSQ
-538 NHLEKFRGKNEKNYV
+538 NHLDKFRGKNERNYV
-553 FYSRLIS
+553 FYNKLIS
-560 EIIDMMQGEFPDT
+560 EIIDMLQGEFPDT

-599 DEQ
+599 EQ